1 MSKNRSGKTV
11 PYRKSIFVGESII
24 FFLHQTR
31 VSAEQHNQKST
42 STYRTNRNAPILR
55 LERSTTSPTN
65 LCAFCLHVTI
75 LLLLNFF
82 FFDELIIFYNCY

>member
-1 MSKNRSGKTV
+1 MKSPHLQYDKKCQKIDLEKLFEAC
-11 PYRKSIFVGESII
+11 KSIFVGASPSY
-24 FFLHQTR
+24 FLHQTR

-65 LCAFCLHVTI
+65 LCAFLSSR
-75 LLLLNFF
+75 
-82 FFDELIIFYNCY
+82 YNPSSS